1 MGMEESSV
9 RLARVFARKTK
20 ATPIDDM
27 AFYGAPPFSVEAEEV
42 HVDVTFTA
50 DKLWGEKLAELWRGV
65 APVKVG
71 GVAYG
76 DPGQEFIPGR
86 YIKRGYTFTSRGCP
100 ERCWYCSVW
109 KRDPTIRLLPI
120 QDGWNILD
128 DNLLACPE
136 DHFRAVIQMLSRQT
150 RRVEFT
156 GGLQAS
162 RLTDWHVD
170 GFSRLKPRPVCFF
183 AYDDPD
189 KCKKSPIEA
198 MRQAARKMLDAG
210 FTTASHRLRTFV
222 FIGFPQDTFEKA
234 DARLREMVEIGFTP
248 YAMLWQ
254 PETPSAEKY
263 RPKPEWK
270 KFQRSWARPAII
282 HGQNVNKF
290 TNQSSLH
297 FSEMR

>member
-1 MGMEESSV
+1 MK
-9 RLARVFARKTK
+9 LARVFPRRTK
-20 ATPIDDM
+20 ATPNDEM
-27 AFYGAPPFSVEAEEV
+27 AFFGAPDMFVQADEV
-42 HVDVTFTA
+42 HIDVTFTA
-50 DKLWGEKLAELWRGV
+50 DKPKAERLAEEWQRI

-76 DPGQEFIPGR
+76 DPGQEFVPGR
-86 YIKRGYTFTSRGCP
+86 YVKEGYTFTSRGCP

-109 KRDPTIRLLPI
+109 KRDPAIRLLPI

-136 DHFRAVIQMLSRQT
+136 AHFRSVIAMLSRQR

-162 RLTDWHVD
+162 RLQDWHVEL
-170 GFSRLKPRPVCFF
+170 FASLTPRPVFFF

-189 KCKKSPIEA
+189 KCKKSSFDG
-198 MRQAARKMLDAG
+198 MRVAAEKMLAAG
-210 FTTASHRLRTFV
+210 FTRAAHNLRTFV
-222 FIGFPQDTFEKA
+222 FIGFPQDTFDKA
-234 DARLREMVEIGFTP
+234 EARLREMLDIGFTP

-263 RPKPEWK
+263 RPAPEWK
-270 KFQRSWARPAII
+270 RFQRSWARPAAI
-282 HGQNVNKF
+282 HAVN
-290 TNQSSLH
+290 
-297 FSEMR
+297 RVPA

>member
-1 MGMEESSV
+1 M
-9 RLARVFARKTK
+9 RLARVFPRHTRAS
-20 ATPIDDM
+20 PDDAL
-27 AFYGAPPFSVEAEEV
+27 AFFGPPPFDVEAEEV
-42 HVDVTFTA
+42 HIDVTFTA
-50 DKLWGEKLAELWRGV
+50 DKPWAESLGEQWKHI

-76 DPGQEFIPGR
+76 DRGEDFIPGR
-86 YIKRGYTFTSRGCP
+86 YIRHGYTFTSRGCP

-109 KRDPTIRLLPI
+109 KRDPTLRLLPI

-136 DHFRAVIQMLSRQT
+136 DHFRSVVDMLSRQK

-162 RLTDWHVD
+162 RLKDWHIE
-170 GFSRLKPRPVCFF
+170 GFVKLKPRPVFFF

-189 KCKKSPIEA
+189 RCTKSPPEA
-198 MRQAARKMLDAG
+198 MRAAAAKMLAAG
-210 FTTASHRLRTFV
+210 FTAASHRLRTFV

-234 DARLREMVEIGFTP
+234 EARLREMVAIGFTP

-254 PETPSAEKY
+254 PETPSAEKW
-263 RPKPEWK
+263 RPAPEWK
-270 KFQRSWARPAII
+270 KFQRSWARPACIYPSGTTD
-282 HGQNVNKF
+282 HEQ
-290 TNQSSLH
+290 T
-297 FSEMR
+297 EMFG

>member
-1 MGMEESSV
+1 MK
-9 RLARVFARKTK
+9 LARIFARKTR
-20 ATPIDDM
+20 ATPDDEL
-27 AFYGAPPFSVEAEEV
+27 AFYGPPPFEIEVDEV

-50 DKLWGEKLAELWRGV
+50 DKLWGEKLAEQWKPV
-65 APVKVG
+65 APVKIG

-76 DPGQEFIPGR
+76 DRGDGFTPGR
-86 YIKRGYTFTSRGCP
+86 YIKQGYTFTSRGCP

-109 KRDPTIRLLPI
+109 KRDPEIRLLPI

-136 DHFRAVIQMLSRQT
+136 DHFRRVIEMLSRQR

-162 RLTDWHVD
+162 RLKDWHVD
-170 GFSRLKPRPVCFF
+170 GFLRLKPRPVFFF

-189 KCKKSPIEA
+189 KCKKSPPEA
-198 MRQAARKMLDAG
+198 MRMAAKKMLEAG
-210 FTTASHRLRTFV
+210 YTTSSHRLRTFV
-222 FIGFPQDTFEKA
+222 FIGFPQDTFDKA
-234 DARLREMVEIGFTP
+234 ESRLREMVAIGFTP

-254 PETPSAEKY
+254 PETPSAEKW
-263 RPKPEWK
+263 RPAPEWR

-282 HGQNVNKF
+282 HSETTAKRLSQEVLNF
-290 TNQSSLH
+290 TDSPA
-297 FSEMR
+297 

>member
-1 MGMEESSV
+1 MSLV
-9 RLARVFARKTK
+9 RIFPRRTR
-20 ATPIDDM
+20 ATPDDEL
-27 AFYGAPPFSVEAEEV
+27 AFFGPPPFEMEADEV

-50 DKLWGEKLAELWRGV
+50 DKPYAEFLAEQWKPI
-65 APVKVG
+65 APVKIG

-76 DPGQEFIPGR
+76 DRGDEFVPGR
-86 YIKRGYTFTSRGCP
+86 YIRHGYTFTSRGCP

-109 KRDPTIRLLPI
+109 KRDPAIRLLPI

-136 DHFRAVIQMLSRQT
+136 DHFRAVIDMLCRQK

-162 RLTDWHVD
+162 RLQDWHIE
-170 GFSRLKPRPVCFF
+170 GFTRLKPRPVCFF

-189 KCKKSPIEA
+189 RCKKSPPEA
-198 MRQAARKMLDAG
+198 MHAAAKKMLDAG
-210 FTTASHRLRTFV
+210 FTRASHRLRTFV

-234 DARLREMVEIGFTP
+234 EARLREMVAIGFTP
-248 YAMLWQ
+248 YAMLWE

-263 RPKPEWK
+263 RPTPEWK
-270 KFQRSWARPAII
+270 RFQRSWARPAII
-282 HGQNVNKF
+282 HSSVNA
-290 TNQSSLH
+290 
-297 FSEMR
+297 EEPR

>member
-1 MGMEESSV
+1 MSE
-9 RLARVFARKTK
+9 RLIRVFPRVTR
-20 ATPIDDM
+20 ATPNDDL
-27 AFYGAPPFSVEAEEV
+27 AFYGPPDLFAEADEV
-42 HVDVTFTA
+42 HVSVTFTA
-50 DKLWGEKLAELWRGV
+50 DKTRAEMLADQWQRI

-76 DPGQEFIPGR
+76 DRGEDFIPGK
-86 YIKRGYTFTSRGCP
+86 YIRRGYTFTSRGCP

-109 KRDPTIRLLPI
+109 KRDPVLRLLPI

-136 DHFRAVIQMLSRQT
+136 DHFRRVIQMLSRQG
-150 RRVEFT
+150 RRAEFT

-162 RLTDWHVD
+162 RLKDWHVE
-170 GFSRLKPRPVCFF
+170 GFANLKPRPVCFF
-183 AYDDPD
+183 AYDDPE
-189 KCKKSPIEA
+189 KCTKSPYEA
-198 MRQAARKMLDAG
+198 MRAAAAKMLAAG
-210 FTTASHRLRTFV
+210 FTRASHRLRTFV

-234 DARLREMVEIGFTP
+234 EKRLREMVEIGFTP

-254 PETPSAEKY
+254 PETPSAEKW

-282 HGQNVNKF
+282 YSQRPAPHGK
-290 TNQSSLH
+290 
-297 FSEMR
+297 EERR